1 MENNGKSELIN
12 KMKNNFS
19 LGAIEKGEEDDV
31 SNYDIDS
38 NEAEEIEMENKL
50 FFTRESVPFS
60 GTYNFN
66 KLKNAQIPQ
75 AFSHFSYAKS
85 KKNCIVQQQVG
96 RNIYELTNPVIHRH
110 NKKKLGRHWEFGR
123 MDKGMEGI
131 HVFETRQCNEVCR
144 LLGLEMETTST
155 RG

>member
-1 MENNGKSELIN
+1 
-12 KMKNNFS
+12 MKNNFS

-85 KKNCIVQQQVG
+85 KKNCIVVDLQGV
-96 RNIYELTNPVIHRH
+96 LTATTVIHRH